1 MHVMHNN
8 IRMEKMTL
16 QAALTYRAHNDSVDT
31 AAGSFTCFTTATFL
45 NVEEIWQTKHNNN
58 VKYLHQWQCGRV
70 PDL

>member
-45 NVEEIWQTKHNNN
+45 NVEEI
-58 VKYLHQWQCGRV
+58 
-70 PDL
+70 